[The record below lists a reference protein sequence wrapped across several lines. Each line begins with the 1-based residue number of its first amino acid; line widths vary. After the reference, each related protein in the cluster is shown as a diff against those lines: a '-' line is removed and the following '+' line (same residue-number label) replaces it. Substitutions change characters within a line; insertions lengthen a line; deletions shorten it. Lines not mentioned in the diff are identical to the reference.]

1 MNKGCLIG
9 LGIILL
15 LLTGGLIFYF
25 SSQGDGGPE
34 KYDSVQPEIKTI
46 LNKAVAT
53 GSIKPRLEVNVKP
66 QVSGVVDQ
74 LYVEAGQEVK
84 KGDRLARIKLIP
96 SEVNVNS
103 ARSNVELARI
113 RVQEAQREL
122 TRQQKIN
129 QDQLDIQEAQRSY
142 EQALQE
148 EQRQKQ
154 LLKDGIT
161 SQQEYDRVKLDL
173 DIKKN
178 TLDNASIT
186 SNNDLKAVK
195 AQLDIRQQE
204 LAAAVD
210 NLQLLKEGVTK
221 NSRQVSNI
229 VLATVDGMVLDV
241 PVEEG
246 SSVIER
252 NNFNEGTSIA
262 VLADMNNIIFEGKVD
277 ESDVGKLSEGMS
289 LKLSIGALP
298 DASLDALLEFISPKG
313 VEEEGT
319 VKFEIKAAIQDR
331 PTEVFL
337 RAGYSANGDV
347 IINKRDSVLSI
358 QERDVIYRNDS
369 TFVEKVVGEDQY
381 EELEVDLGLSDG
393 INIEVLAGLDTTISI
408 KKRIAKSAETLELN

>member
-15 LLTGGLIFYF
+15 LLTGGLIYYF

-34 KYDSVQPEIKTI
+34 KYDSVKPEIKTI

-178 TLDNASIT
+178 ALDNASIT
-186 SNNDLKAVK
+186 SNNNLKAVK

-313 VEEEGT
+313 VEEDGT
-319 VKFEIKAAIQDR
+319 VKFEIKAAIQER
-331 PTEVFL
+331 PTDVFL

-393 INIEVLAGLDTTISI
+393 INIEVLAGLDTTMSI
-408 KKRIAKSAETLELN
+408 KKRIAKSAESLELN

>member
-1 MNKGCLIG
+1 MNKGCLIAVG
-9 LGIILL
+9 LFLL
-15 LLTGGLIFYF
+15 VLTCGLVYYF
-25 SSQGDGGPE
+25 TSQGDGGPIE
-34 KYDSVQPEIKTI
+34 YGSTKAEVKTI

-96 SEVNVNS
+96 SEVNINS

-113 RVQEAQREL
+113 RVDEARRELQRQTKVNKERLDVQEAKSNYDL
-122 TRQQKIN
+122 
-129 QDQLDIQEAQRSY
+129 AQ
-142 EQALQE
+142 AE
-148 EQRQKQ
+148 EKRQRQ
-154 LLKDGIT
+154 LLEQGIT

-173 DIKKN
+173 DVRKT
-178 TLDNASIT
+178 TLDNASLI
-186 SNNDLKAVK
+186 SNNELGNAKTE
-195 AQLDIRQQE
+195 LDIRQQE
-204 LAAAVD
+204 LEAATN

-221 NSRQVSNI
+221 SSRQVSN
-229 VLATVDGMVLDV
+229 VVVATVDGMVLDV

-277 ESDVGKLSEGMS
+277 ESDVGKLSEGMA

-298 DASLDALLEFISPKG
+298 DVSLDAILEFISPKG

-319 VKFEIKAAIQDR
+319 VKFEIKAAITAQPDDI
-331 PTEVFL
+331 FL

-347 IINKRDSVLSI
+347 IISKRDSVVSI
-358 QERDVIYRNDS
+358 QERDVIYRDDS
-369 TFVEKVVGEDQY
+369 TYVEKVVGDNEY
-381 EELEVDLGLSDG
+381 EEIAVKLGLSDG
-393 INIEVLAGLDTTISI
+393 IYIEVLDGLDTTTSI
-408 KKRIAKSAETLELN
+408 KKRIVEEDKD